1 MLYINQGSQP
11 NALGHGHIPSG
22 ALCLVLGLVFSKEYL
37 QNKVNPE
44 KEIKM
49 MKGSCKEKMKK
60 LGTHIGGKNQRV
72 IAINTH

>member
-1 MLYINQGSQP
+1 M
-11 NALGHGHIPSG
+11 
-22 ALCLVLGLVFSKEYL
+22 VLGLVFSKEYL

-72 IAINTH
+72 IAINTY